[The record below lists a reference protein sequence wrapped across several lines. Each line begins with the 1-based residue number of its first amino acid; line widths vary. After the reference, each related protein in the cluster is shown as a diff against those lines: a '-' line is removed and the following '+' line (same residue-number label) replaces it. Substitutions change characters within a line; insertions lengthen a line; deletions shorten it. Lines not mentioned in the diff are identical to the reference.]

1 MPTVSNR
8 CLRSVG
14 VVSVSPQSWLA
25 LNRFLGPKGFSR
37 HRIETNYL
45 PSVASNQTH
54 GSVPILPRVNIG
66 GVWFRALNCFVA
78 TQSIFQ
84 GKGCNT
90 QFVKIHSGL
99 DTFSFKAKF
108 SVSAARCDQN
118 RCSIGGTRCWQ
129 EHSNRGIVDIGHPIA
144 LGFFRF
150 VSAIFKA
157 RGSFRPQWN
166 HSPVL
171 HQSSVFCDR
180 I

>member
-90 QFVKIHSGL
+90 QFVKIHSGMESQPAL
-99 DTFSFKAKF
+99 SCNYRLPNL
-108 SVSAARCDQN
+108 SVESPNRLRSCTPIRSAM
-118 RCSIGGTRCWQ
+118 
-129 EHSNRGIVDIGHPIA
+129 
-144 LGFFRF
+144 LKYRF
-150 VSAIFKA
+150 VN
-157 RGSFRPQWN
+157 G
-166 HSPVL
+166 L
-171 HQSSVFCDR
+171 DR
-180 I
+180 